1 MDDITYFSVNEFSKG
16 ITEFAEKCE
25 YAKLLQANLA
35 TVDEKSIRSLEVE
48 IAERKWAIS
57 EYLSNSSNYE
67 EWKKFDNNNVEMLTK
82 YVQKD
87 YFKNEFEGTKL
98 QEKITRDFTEQL
110 KSNPDAAVTKRE
122 KLMIKHYEDNNVL
135 VENRT
140 FLSEHDAVVAGI
152 HQKDKCFQRNFSRML
167 NDLPKKNSKEVSK
180 VIDLVKANPL
190 VLKDNPH
197 HYVVNRGISNPSV
210 SANGLKEI
218 LDDANIGDPSALA
231 KLSKLQTSIEE
242 MTKGTTNKNLVE
254 SYRKKFLGSDN
265 TPSVKN
271 TI

>member
-1 MDDITYFSVNEFSKG
+1 
-16 ITEFAEKCE
+16 
-25 YAKLLQANLA
+25 
-35 TVDEKSIRSLEVE
+35 
-48 IAERKWAIS
+48 
-57 EYLSNSSNYE
+57 
-67 EWKKFDNNNVEMLTK
+67 
-82 YVQKD
+82 
-87 YFKNEFEGTKL
+87 
-98 QEKITRDFTEQL
+98 
-110 KSNPDAAVTKRE
+110 
-122 KLMIKHYEDNNVL
+122 
-135 VENRT
+135 
-140 FLSEHDAVVAGI
+140 
-152 HQKDKCFQRNFSRML
+152 ML